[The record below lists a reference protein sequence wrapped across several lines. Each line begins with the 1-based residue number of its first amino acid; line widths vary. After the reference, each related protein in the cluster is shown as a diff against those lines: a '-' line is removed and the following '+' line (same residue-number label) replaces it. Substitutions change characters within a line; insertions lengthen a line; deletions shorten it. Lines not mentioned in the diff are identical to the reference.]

1 MTHTIR
7 AQQNTRHLDI
17 GCGSCPRNPYGHGQL
32 HGIDISAQL
41 NAPPA
46 IIKTANLAL
55 ERIPYEDNFFDSV
68 SAFDFIEHVPRI
80 LATADGRATR
90 FPFIELMNECWRVL
104 KPTGLFYAVTPCYP
118 AAEAFQD
125 PTHVNIISEKTH
137 LYFTGNQPLGRMYG
151 LQGRFQLIHADRIV
165 FRDSLTPIQPF
176 TVHQRVRH
184 LNYKLKGKLCHLRWE
199 FRAEK

>member
-55 ERIPYEDNFFDSV
+55 ERIPYQDNFFDSV

-80 LATADGRATR
+80 PATADGRATR
-90 FPFIELMNECWRVL
+90 FPFIELMNE
-104 KPTGLFYAVTPCYP
+104 
-118 AAEAFQD
+118 
-125 PTHVNIISEKTH
+125 
-137 LYFTGNQPLGRMYG
+137 
-151 LQGRFQLIHADRIV
+151 
-165 FRDSLTPIQPF
+165 
-176 TVHQRVRH
+176 
-184 LNYKLKGKLCHLRWE
+184 
-199 FRAEK
+199 